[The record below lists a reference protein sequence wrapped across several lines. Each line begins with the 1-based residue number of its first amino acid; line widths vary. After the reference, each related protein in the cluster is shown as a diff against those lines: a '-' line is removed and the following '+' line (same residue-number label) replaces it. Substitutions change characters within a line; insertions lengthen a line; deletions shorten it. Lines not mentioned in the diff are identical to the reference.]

1 MMSVELVFCTVV
13 TVGEKR
19 AKPVETLRKVE
30 GSRKG
35 STQICTPD
43 SKDRVVVMEGAN
55 LGIREYNIN
64 ISIYIYFSVQAKS
77 QEVAE
82 QFKQLGRTQQNQ
94 TLPLPFFLY
103 LTFFRKCGCRTG
115 LAFAISSLCLQDAIH
130 GNVILQTCRW
140 KPFDGKDRNWQRKGI
155 EILVLWYRM
164 HISMCALIQMALI
177 SLHFRCSQMLG

>member
-94 TLPLPFFLY
+94 TLPLPFFCTSLF
-103 LTFFRKCGCRTG
+103 LESAVAELDWLSQF
-115 LAFAISSLCLQDAIH
+115 LASVCKMQYM
-130 GNVILQTCRW
+130 
-140 KPFDGKDRNWQRKGI
+140 
-155 EILVLWYRM
+155 EM
-164 HISMCALIQMALI
+164 
-177 SLHFRCSQMLG
+177 